1 MPATF
6 AVRFVIAAFGGAAVG
21 LVIGLVAKYVFG
33 ADWNPFAVMSWGIM
47 AGAIGLSFSL
57 VTPGA
62 TSARRASKGEDTPA
76 R

>member
-1 MPATF
+1 MPTTF

-57 VTPGA
+57 VKPAASGK
-62 TSARRASKGEDTPA
+62 RAADGGDTPA
-76 R
+76 T